1 MKTLPGQ
8 STPLG
13 ATYDGAGTNFA
24 LYSEG
29 AERVELCLFDERGV
43 ESRIELTTVT
53 DFVYHGYLRDV
64 HPGQRYGFRVY
75 GPWNPANGQRFN
87 PAKLLLDPYA
97 KAIDGE
103 LHWVPATYD
112 HRLDQSIYSQDTTDS
127 APFVPRSVVVSP
139 WFDWKNDSRPNIDLA
154 DTIIYEAHLK
164 GLTQLHPDI
173 EPELRGT
180 YRGMAEPAIRD
191 YLVDLGVN
199 AIELLPVHHFVHD
212 HRLAELGLRNYWGYN
227 TIGFFAPH
235 RGYASSSTRGAAVY
249 EFKEMVRAFHD
260 AGIEVILDVVY
271 NHTAEGNHLGPTLSF
286 KGIDNE
292 TYYRLQPDDPSLYLD
307 FTGTGNSFNAQHPQT
322 LRLIMDSLRYW
333 YSEMRV
339 DGFRFDLAPVL
350 AREEYYVDRF
360 SGFLDAVH
368 QDPALADAKI
378 IAEPWDLG
386 EGGYQLGNFPNGWS
400 EWNGRYRDITRDYW
414 RGQPGTLAEF
424 ASRFTGSADIYQARG
439 RQPQASVNFVTV
451 HDGFTLT
458 DLVSY
463 EQKHN
468 DANGEGNED
477 GTNDNR
483 SWNCGI
489 EGPSDDPIVSE
500 LRNRQRRNFLTTL
513 LLSQGVP
520 LLLAGDELGRSQG
533 GNNNAYCQDNRT
545 SWVDWL
551 GKDQETFEFV
561 KLLMALRKEHPTFRR
576 RQHFTGHAASRA
588 QAPDIAWFTPA
599 GTVMNEADWHDEGA
613 RSLMVYM
620 NGLAIVDRDRRG
632 ELITDDSFFVLFNA
646 SGDEVSFSIPKISW
660 PTTWELVLDT
670 ADLASPLVALEG
682 NLQYEAGSNL
692 HLVGHSL
699 VLLRQANS
707 STKP

>member
-24 LYSEG
+24 IYSEG

-43 ESRIELTTVT
+43 ESRIELTTTT
-53 DFVYHGYLRDV
+53 DFVHHSYLRDI
-64 HPGQRYGFRVY
+64 HPGQVYGYRIY

-103 LHWVPATYD
+103 LNWVPAAFA
-112 HRLDQSIYSQDTTDS
+112 HRVDQTVFSLDTADS

-139 WFDWKNDSRPNIDLA
+139 WFDWKNDSRPNIPLS
-154 DTIIYEAHLK
+154 DTIIYEAHVK

-173 EPELRGT
+173 DPELRGT
-180 YRGMAEPAIRD
+180 YLGLTEPAILN

-199 AIELLPVHHFVHD
+199 AIELLPVHQFVHD
-212 HRLAELGLRNYWGYN
+212 QRLTALGLHNYWGYN

-235 RGYASSSTRGAAVY
+235 RGYASSHSRGAQVY
-249 EFKEMVRAFHD
+249 EFKEMVRALHR

-286 KGIDNE
+286 RGIDNPA
-292 TYYRLQPDDPSLYLD
+292 YYRLDPDNPSHYLNL
-307 FTGTGNSFNAQHPQT
+307 TGTGNTVNAQHPNT
-322 LRLIMDSLRYW
+322 LRMVMDSLRYW

-350 AREEYYVDRF
+350 AREDYYFDRF

-368 QDPALADAKI
+368 QDPTLARAKI

-386 EGGYQLGNFPNGWS
+386 EGGYQLGGFPNGWS
-400 EWNGRYRDITRDYW
+400 EWNGRYRDVTRDYW

-424 ASRFTGSADIYQARG
+424 ASRFSGSADIYQGKNRH
-439 RQPQASVNFVTV
+439 PQASVNFVTA
-451 HDGFTLT
+451 HDGFTLV

-463 EQKHN
+463 EHKHN
-468 DANGEGNED
+468 DANGEGNRD
-477 GTNDNR
+477 GTDDNR
-483 SWNCGI
+483 SWNGGI
-489 EGPSDDPIVSE
+489 EGPSDDPTVTEI
-500 LRNRQRRNFLTTL
+500 RNRQRRNLLATL
-513 LLSQGVP
+513 MLSQGVP
-520 LLLAGDELGRSQG
+520 LLLAGDELGRTQG

-551 GKDQETFEFV
+551 GKDQEMHEFV
-561 KLLMALRKEHPTFRR
+561 KVLLKLRKDHHTFRR
-576 RQHFTGHAASRA
+576 RQHFNGRATSRA
-588 QAPDIAWFTPA
+588 QTPDIAWFNPNGTKMTSEDWQNPA
-599 GTVMNEADWHDEGA
+599 AQ
-613 RSLMVYM
+613 SLMVYI
-620 NGLAIVDRDRRG
+620 NGFTIVDRDEHG
-632 ELITDDSFFVLFNA
+632 DIITDDSFFILFNA
-646 SGDEVSFSIPKISW
+646 GPNEVTFSLPKIAW
-660 PTTWELVLDT
+660 PTTWELVLNT
-670 ADLASPLVALEG
+670 ADLKPTPPASQHGAL
-682 NLQYEAGSNL
+682 YEAEHDL
-692 HLVGHSL
+692 TIIGHSL
-699 VLLRQANS
+699 VLLRQADLS
-707 STKP
+707 FKR